1 MCRVR
6 SDSIVEDKKAGSTGA
21 LPGYVLSRF
30 KRMIEPVNA
39 MRMTLITILQYGAL
53 WRQTLSLETAKQL
66 KSTVT
71 KIIFIREQFAKQMDI
86 FDEALLN
93 ADNIHP
99 DAFRACSMFLIKL
112 DQLMNKF
119 ELRSLQYHFANAID
133 NKDLEKMD
141 SYLES
146 ANKMSAEF
154 SEALKDD
161 VKTELEALSLTD
173 SSIPTLKN
181 Y

>member
-1 MCRVR
+1 
-6 SDSIVEDKKAGSTGA
+6 
-21 LPGYVLSRF
+21 
-30 KRMIEPVNA
+30 
-39 MRMTLITILQYGAL
+39 
-53 WRQTLSLETAKQL
+53 
-66 KSTVT
+66 
-71 KIIFIREQFAKQMDI
+71 MDI

-99 DAFRACSMFLIKL
+99 DAFRACSVSFFFLNSSAKEQVSFQMFLIKL

-181 Y
+181 YWLITICC